1 MQTQLKSWG
10 NSQGIRLSKELL
22 SIVGFLPDDVLQI
35 EAADGRII
43 ISKQFVHKT
52 LAERAEKFNGQLNL
66 NEEVTWGDPVGNEV
80 W

>member
-22 SIVGFLPDDVLQI
+22 SIVGFLPEDVLQV
-35 EAADGRII
+35 EASHGQII

-52 LAERAEKFNGQLNL
+52 LAERAEKFAGQLNL
-66 NEEVTWGDPVGNEV
+66 AEEVDWNDPVGNEV